1 MSQIALVG
9 LGLVLDLIL
18 GDPRWWPHPVRAVGW
33 LIDRLT
39 RFCLDRFHSFRGRAL
54 AGFGAA
60 GLVIAATWAAAWLV
74 LRLAGMV
81 HPWLAWLI
89 GAILVWNSVSLTDLI
104 RHVKPIRAA
113 LDLGDIVQARE
124 DLSLVVGRETD
135 QLDRV
140 DVAKAALETL
150 AENLSDGVI
159 APLFYLAL
167 GGPALAW
174 AYKAV
179 NTLDSMIGYKHEP
192 YKYFGFASAKIDDL
206 ANYIPARLS
215 ALIIILA
222 LRISGRDWAAGWRV
236 ARRDHAKSSS
246 PNAGWPEAALA
257 GGLGVQLLGAAVY
270 AGRTVTKPIL
280 NPAGVEPGAEDLTA
294 GLNLTRTAGLIGFG
308 LCWVVYLLKA
318 CCMIA
323 V

>member
-1 MSQIALVG
+1 MNEIALVG
-9 LGLVLDLIL
+9 VGLVLDLIL

-39 RFCLDRFHSFRGRAL
+39 RFCLDRFNSFRGRAL
-54 AGFGAA
+54 AGFVAA
-60 GLVIAATWAAAWLV
+60 GLVIAATWTSAWL
-74 LRLAGMV
+74 LLKLAGMV
-81 HPWLAWLI
+81 HPWVAWLI
-89 GAILVWNSVSLTDLI
+89 GAVLVWNSVSLTDLI

-113 LDLGDIVQARE
+113 LDLGDIVRARE
-124 DLSLVVGRETD
+124 SLSMVVGRETD

-140 DVAKAALETL
+140 GVTKAALETL

-192 YKYFGFASAKIDDL
+192 YKYFGFAAAKIDDL
-206 ANYIPARLS
+206 VNYIPARLS

-222 LRISGRDWAAGWRV
+222 LKLLGRDAAVAWRV

-257 GGLGVQLLGAAVY
+257 GGLGVQLLGSAVY

-280 NPAGVEPGAEDLTA
+280 NPAGVEPEVDDLNS
-294 GLNLTRTAGLIGFG
+294 GLSLTRTAGLIGFG
-308 LCWVVYLLKA
+308 LCWAAYLVKA
-318 CCMIA
+318 CCIIA